1 MISLNDDQKK
11 LRQKTH
17 QALKKV
23 GDDFGRRHSFNT
35 AIAAMMELNNALS
48 RFVDTSP
55 QGMAVR
61 QESIE
66 IMLKALSPIIPH
78 LCHHLWA
85 ALGNKEAMID
95 TLWPKVDDSALIQ
108 EEVQL
113 VVQVNGKLRAT
124 LMAPLDAKSQS
135 IEEMVLAEE
144 KVARFTN
151 GKTILK
157 FIIVPNKLV
166 NVVVK

>member
-1 MISLNDDQKK
+1 
-11 LRQKTH
+11 
-17 QALKKV
+17 
-23 GDDFGRRHSFNT
+23 
-35 AIAAMMELNNALS
+35 MMELNNALS
-48 RFVDTSP
+48 RFLDNSP

-61 QESIE
+61 KESIE
-66 IMLKALSPIIPH
+66 IMLKALSPVIPH

-95 TLWPKVDDSALIQ
+95 SLWPKIDESALDQ

-113 VVQVNGKLRAT
+113 VVQVNGKLRAK
-124 LMAPLDAKSQS
+124 LMAPVDAERQS

-144 KVARFTN
+144 RVARFTG

>member
-1 MISLNDDQKK
+1 MPSSLNNDQKK

-17 QALKKV
+17 QSLKKV

-35 AIAAMMELNNALS
+35 AIAAMMELNNTLS
-48 RFVDTSP
+48 RFEDSSP

-66 IMLKALSPIIPH
+66 IMLKALSPVIPH

-95 TLWPKVDDSALIQ
+95 ALWPKVDESALFQ
-108 EEVQL
+108 EDVQI
-113 VVQVNGKLRAT
+113 VVQV
-124 LMAPLDAKSQS
+124 MASL
-135 IEEMVLAEE
+135 
-144 KVARFTN
+144 
-151 GKTILK
+151 GLK
-157 FIIVPNKLV
+157 
-166 NVVVK
+166 

>member
-1 MISLNDDQKK
+1 
-11 LRQKTH
+11 
-17 QALKKV
+17 
-23 GDDFGRRHSFNT
+23 
-35 AIAAMMELNNALS
+35 MMELNNTLS
-48 RFVDTSP
+48 RFDDNSP

-66 IMLKALSPIIPH
+66 IMLKALSPVIPH

-95 TLWPKVDDSALIQ
+95 THWPKVDESALLQ

-113 VVQVNGKLRAT
+113 VVQVNGKLRAK
-124 LMAPLDAKSQS
+124 LMAPLDAKDES
-135 IEEMVLAEE
+135 IQEMVLAEE
-144 KVARFTN
+144 KVTRFTE

>member
-1 MISLNDDQKK
+1 
-11 LRQKTH
+11 
-17 QALKKV
+17 
-23 GDDFGRRHSFNT
+23 
-35 AIAAMMELNNALS
+35 MELNNTLS
-48 RFVDTSP
+48 RFVDKSP
-55 QGMAVR
+55 QGIAVR
-61 QESIE
+61 KESIE
-66 IMLKALSPIIPH
+66 IILKALSPVIPH

-95 TLWPKVDDSALIQ
+95 TLWPKVDESALIQ

-113 VVQVNGKLRAT
+113 VVQVNGKLRAK
-124 LMAPLDAKSQS
+124 LMVPLDAERQS
-135 IEEMVLAEE
+135 IEEMALAEE
-144 KVARFTN
+144 KVTRFTD